1 MRKRFWKIEYSY
13 TLIVIF
19 TIILFMIP
27 TSFSSKN
34 ARFISTWNEAY
45 TKLDYIFTAM
55 SAQAD
60 ADIIRGLKNAQ
71 TSDVR
76 EYYMMMI
83 AKSYLDVADAG
94 RITKNYHPLYMNGNR
109 VAENDVYFFE
119 NYYIHPETDIII
131 GIKDL
136 ENKDARSPGFIM
148 LVDLNGIKKPNMW
161 GKDIYGINIFL
172 DGKITPLGY
181 DWSVDT
187 MKKDCSEGG
196 TGVSCSHYY
205 RIGGNFSE

>member
-1 MRKRFWKIEYSY
+1 
-13 TLIVIF
+13 
-19 TIILFMIP
+19 
-27 TSFSSKN
+27 
-34 ARFISTWNEAY
+34 
-45 TKLDYIFTAM
+45 
-55 SAQAD
+55 
-60 ADIIRGLKNAQ
+60 
-71 TSDVR
+71 
-76 EYYMMMI
+76 
-83 AKSYLDVADAG
+83 
-94 RITKNYHPLYMNGNR
+94 
-109 VAENDVYFFE
+109 
-119 NYYIHPETDIII
+119 
-131 GIKDL
+131 
-136 ENKDARSPGFIM
+136 M